1 MTKLLLSILTSTF
14 FASLISLVDARIEL
28 VFLVDGTPE
37 YANIEEGGQ
46 CSGSATGTIVYGD
59 GEVVKLVL
67 HAGRDLVSS
76 SVVTRFNF
84 TNRFLPATTVQQ
96 SQYGGENGMTIED
109 DGHEIFLF
117 PGGYSGQQVVH
128 AYNYSDNSSSI
139 IEVHCPPRSLV
150 RQQRA
155 GDTIVGHCKR
165 TPYTQ
170 HITVNTST
178 SNSVC

>member
-1 MTKLLLSILTSTF
+1 MARLLERLYM
-14 FASLISLVDARIEL
+14 
-28 VFLVDGTPE
+28 PK
-37 YANIEEGGQ
+37 
-46 CSGSATGTIVYGD
+46 YGD
-59 GEVVKLVL
+59 GEVVKFVL

-84 TNRFLPATTVQQ
+84 TNQFLPASTVQL

-139 IEVHCPPRSLV
+139 IEIHCPPRSLV

-165 TPYTQ
+165 TPYTVFGPAHYSEYQ
-170 HITVNTST
+170 YFKLSMLNGKWMDVSQDEQYNFIHVPRDVHVEEWIRKALYDE
-178 SNSVC
+178 